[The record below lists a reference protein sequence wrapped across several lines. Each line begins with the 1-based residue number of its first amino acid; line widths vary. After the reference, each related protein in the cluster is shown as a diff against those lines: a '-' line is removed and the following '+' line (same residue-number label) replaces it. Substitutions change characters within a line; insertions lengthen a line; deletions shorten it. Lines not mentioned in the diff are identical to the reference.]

1 MHKIVEINYD
11 DITIAEEYLN
21 GHDEARCKNA
31 LWSMYNVLIEMLDAP
46 TFDGR
51 QTPAYFDAFN
61 MLNLLSK
68 NALFRDA
75 DMDTLVWLGEFE
87 PGEGVSAEKYQYIP
101 EEYGFVYSDFVY
113 KDGVKP
119 KKKIDV
125 RNLQR
130 LSLSYT
136 GNDYEDV
143 IFGLKLFADI
153 CARHS
158 WPFFRFLDLRV
169 AFKNA
174 AELGL
179 PLGHLWDKP
188 YAQAKVSVEEMC
200 HYFLMDTYLLA
211 GIDNLLA
218 LAKQFKMR
226 NHEKS
231 HRSYTFT
238 YRGENVMNIDNHE
251 TFDSLEIML
260 NIGRGEDAAKL
271 LKLLP
276 DNLRTEYV
284 GNLFRLHGEANCKGC
299 WHSAAIQ
306 FEEAGEIHW
315 IATCNFGYRRQNPT
329 PEQFKMIEQI
339 ITMRINAI
347 DGQKAN
353 KKASA
358 KADKVQKTP
367 KAAH

>member
-1 MHKIVEINYD
+1 MHKIVEINYN

-46 TFDGR
+46 TFDDR
-51 QTPAYFDAFN
+51 QALAYLSAFN

-75 DMDTLVWLGEFE
+75 DMDTLVWLGEFG
-87 PGEGVSAEKYQYIP
+87 PGEWVSAEKYQYIP

-125 RNLQR
+125 RNLQQ
-130 LSLSYT
+130 LSLSYI
-136 GNDYEDV
+136 GDDYADV
-143 IFGLKLFADI
+143 ILGLKLFADI

-174 AELGL
+174 AKLGL
-179 PLGHLWDKP
+179 PLGQRWDKP
-188 YAQAKVSVEEMC
+188 YAETKVSVEEMC
-200 HYFLMDTYLLA
+200 NYFLMDKTLRA
-211 GIDNLLA
+211 GADGLLA

-260 NIGRGEDAAKL
+260 NIGRGEHAEKL
-271 LKLLP
+271 LKSFP
-276 DNLRTEYV
+276 DDLRAEYLNNLYK
-284 GNLFRLHGEANCKGC
+284 LHSNCKGC
-299 WHSAAIQ
+299 GSAIL
-306 FEEAGEIHW
+306 FEEAEESRW
-315 IATCNFGYRRQNPT
+315 IATCNWGYSRLNPT
-329 PEQFKMIEQI
+329 AEQFKMLTQI
-339 ITMRINAI
+339 ITARVKAI
-347 DGQKAN
+347 DEQKAN
-353 KKASA
+353 KKIAA
-358 KADKVQKTP
+358 KADKVQKAP